1 MLPSTTGKP
10 PSADP
15 DAHQVPITA
24 AMDNIQKMGEPRSSE
39 DVSEFRETSTDTT
52 EKLNDRY
59 FSSVNYIGS
68 LAAIGLAG
76 MAGIGGF
83 SLIAP
88 VLSNINQDI
97 GPDPNYV
104 WISLSNNLTQAVML
118 TIVGRLSDLFG
129 RRYCQIGGTAL
140 ALIGCIVGAA
150 ATSINMLIGANV
162 LIGLGSSTQVS
173 FPYLI
178 AEIVPIKNRYMA
190 SIYIYALL
198 IPVSG
203 VSSIVATALFSN
215 TASTWRSSYFLIIAI
230 NAAALFC
237 WVLFYHPPSWN
248 DLSDAASDSAQ
259 KKTSMLQQ
267 IDFVGLFLL
276 AAGLLLFLMGL
287 SWGGSVYPWKSAGVI
302 STMAIGGLLLIA
314 FVLFELRL
322 DGPRSLVPME
332 LFSNFQWVAVVGTL
346 SMAAS
351 MYYAFNIVFPRQV
364 EILYSNVSLSRQGW
378 LKCLIGGPPLLG
390 QIVACIFATKI
401 GRIKYQL
408 VVASAVGAAFYGGK
422 SNACNANASRSL
434 LTVFCTANAC
444 VTTTNMTT
452 IVVLLCVG
460 GFALGWVDALAL
472 VSLSVTLKDQR
483 MIGTGVGVASALR
496 TVISTSS
503 ATVYT
508 AILNNRL
515 GTTIPGTMTGA
526 LVQAGLP
533 SSSVPSFIAT
543 IQTNPSQLANIP
555 GVTARIISI
564 GMEAFKSANAK
575 AYTTVYLS
583 TIAFSAVGVIF
594 SLLTPKIESK
604 LTNSVTTRLKV

>member
-1 MLPSTTGKP
+1 MLPSTTEKP
-10 PSADP
+10 PSADS
-15 DAHQVPITA
+15 DTHQVPITT
-24 AMDNIQKMGEPRSSE
+24 AMDDIQKMGEPRSSE
-39 DVSEFRETSTDTT
+39 DVSVFPETSTDIT
-52 EKLNDRY
+52 EKLKDRY

-76 MAGIGGF
+76 MAGIGAF

-118 TIVGRLSDLFG
+118 TIVGRLSDLLG

-203 VSSIVATALFSN
+203 VSSIVATALFNN

-230 NAAALFC
+230 NAAALAC

-248 DLSDAASDSAQ
+248 DLSNATSDSSQ

-267 IDFVGLFLL
+267 IDFIGLFLL

-287 SWGGSVYPWKSAGVI
+287 SWGGSVFQWKSAGVI

-364 EILYSNVSLSRQGW
+364 DVLYSNVSPDRQGW

-390 QIVACIFATKI
+390 QIVACLFATKI

-408 VVASAVGAAFYGGK
+408 VVASAVGAAFYG
-422 SNACNANASRSL
+422 
-434 LTVFCTANAC
+434 ANAC

-452 IVVLLCVG
+452 IVVLLCIG

-472 VSLSVTLKDQR
+472 VSLSVTLKNQR

-543 IQTNPSQLANIP
+543 IQTNPSQLTNIP
-555 GVTARIISI
+555 GVSSRIISI

-604 LTNSVTTRLKV
+604 LTDSITTRLKV